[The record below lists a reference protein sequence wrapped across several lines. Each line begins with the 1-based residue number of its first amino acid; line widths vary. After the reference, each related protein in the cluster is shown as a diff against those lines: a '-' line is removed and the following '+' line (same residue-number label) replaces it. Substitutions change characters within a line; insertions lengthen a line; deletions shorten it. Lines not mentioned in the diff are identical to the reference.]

1 MVECSSTLSERA
13 DGGLII
19 HKSTMIQKNTGKVE
33 DVYKYDKKKV
43 GQTRESNF
51 IVGVRQGHV
60 WRRGHRRAQADWAE
74 ESHKVYCT
82 IQNKELGQVFD

>member
-19 HKSTMIQKNTGKVE
+19 HKSTMIKKNVGRVE

-43 GQTRESNF
+43 GNLYRQT
-51 IVGVRQGHV
+51 
-60 WRRGHRRAQADWAE
+60 
-74 ESHKVYCT
+74 
-82 IQNKELGQVFD
+82 LL